1 MYPTYGEY
9 QDGDRLDGFFVPLE
23 NKLTTASLFITYELT
38 FLRLAAY
45 PSLLLKGV
53 LLVAFYA

>member
-23 NKLTTASLFITYELT
+23 NKLTTASLFTTYELT
-38 FLRLAAY
+38 LLRLQAY
-45 PSLLLKGV
+45 PSLLLRGALPEV
-53 LLVAFYA
+53 FYE